1 MKQIL
6 HHSIYFAALTLC
18 IQLFACM
25 AIRPEKSRIIVA
37 KDGSGDFSSIQ
48 EAINSLPDSATSQRI
63 ILIKAGEYREKIFI
77 SKHQLKLEGEDA
89 LNTIITYPVA
99 RELFR
104 CEHPADD
111 WGAAVLNLSGDD
123 ITLKKLSVINS
134 YGFGNP
140 KDTTVN
146 CVSADGT
153 ITGKTV
159 TKNSHQ
165 FALRSFQSTRLQ
177 AVGCIFRS
185 YAGDTVSPW
194 NDTTGM
200 YYFKDCIMEGG
211 VDFYCPRGW
220 AYAENIKFIC
230 RSGSAAIWHD
240 GSKNVNA
247 KSVIKDSEFTGFDG
261 FKLGRYHRDAQI
273 YLINNKYSANMSD
286 TPIYQ
291 AESSPGILW
300 GHRIFFA
307 ESKKQNGSY
316 KWLADNLRQAPG
328 SPEPKDITLK
338 WAFDGK
344 WYPSEASKRL

>member
-1 MKQIL
+1 MKQLL
-6 HHSIYFAALTLC
+6 HQSRYFLALTAC

-25 AIRPEKSRIIVA
+25 AIKPNTSRIIVA
-37 KDGSGDFSSIQ
+37 KDGSGDFISIQ
-48 EAINSLPDSATSQRI
+48 EAINSLPDSATSQR
-63 ILIKAGEYREKIFI
+63 LIFIKSGEYKEKIFI

-89 LNTIITYPVA
+89 VNTIISYPVA
-99 RELFR
+99 REIFR

-111 WGAAVLNLSGDD
+111 WGAAVMNLSGDD
-123 ITLKKLSVINS
+123 ITLKKLSIINT
-134 YGFGNP
+134 YGFNNP
-140 KDTTVN
+140 SDTTVN
-146 CVSADGT
+146 CAAADGT
-153 ITGKTV
+153 TTRKTV

-200 YYFKDCIMEGG
+200 YYFKDCTMEGG

-247 KSVIKDSEFTGFDG
+247 KSVIKNSEFTGFDG

-273 YLINNKYSANMSD
+273 YLVNNSFSANMSD

-291 AESSPGILW
+291 AERSPGVHW
-300 GHRIFFA
+300 GHRIYF
-307 ESKKQNGSY
+307 SGSRMQ
-316 KWLADNLRQAPG
+316 KERFSWMADNLQQAPG
-328 SPEPKDITLK
+328 SPEPEEITVK

-344 WYPSEASKRL
+344 WYPSEAKKGL